1 MHYIE
6 KKNNI
11 SDLIY
16 TVLGEDEFAV
26 GNHFEAPVAYLVRSA
41 DLHGDPLPEGLL
53 AIGRAGAGVNNIPID
68 RCSEKGIIVFNTPGA
83 NANAVKELVLAGMLL
98 AGRQIVSGID
108 WCKNLQCRGDA
119 VMETV
124 EEGKKQFTGP
134 ELAGKTLG
142 VIGLGAIGVQVA
154 NAAHYGLSMNVLGYD
169 PYISVDAAWGL
180 SRSVRHAASLDQVY
194 AECDYVTLH
203 LPLNASTK
211 NMIGPAQFE
220 KFKEGTVLLNFAR
233 GGLVDT
239 AAVVAALESGKL
251 RRYVTDFPEDALLCC
266 KGVIAMPHLGASTP
280 ESEDNCAVM
289 AATELKNYLLYGNV
303 RNAVNLPNC
312 ELPKNGNFRITLFH
326 HNIPNMVGQITA
338 ILAADNINIEHMVNN
353 SRGEYAYTIIDIE
366 PPVGEEG
373 LEKLRAIKGMVRV
386 RVIG

>member
-1 MHYIE
+1 MHHIE

-16 TVLGEDEFAV
+16 TVLGEDEFTV
-26 GNHFEAPVAYLVRSA
+26 GNSIETPEAYLVRSA
-41 DLHGDPLPEGLL
+41 DLHGDPLPDGLL

-108 WCKNLQCRGDA
+108 WCRNLQCSGDA

-169 PYISVDAAWGL
+169 PFISVDAAWGL
-180 SRSVRHAASLDQVY
+180 SRSVHHAASLDQIY
-194 AECDYVTLH
+194 TECDYVTLH

-211 NMIGPAQFE
+211 NMIGPTQLD
-220 KFKEGTVLLNFAR
+220 KFKEGAVLLNFAR

-251 RRYVTDFPEDALLCC
+251 RKYVTDFPEDALLCC

-373 LEKLRAIKGMVRV
+373 LEKLKAIKGMVRV

>member
-1 MHYIE
+1 
-6 KKNNI
+6 
-11 SDLIY
+11 
-16 TVLGEDEFAV
+16 
-26 GNHFEAPVAYLVRSA
+26 
-41 DLHGDPLPEGLL
+41 
-53 AIGRAGAGVNNIPID
+53 
-68 RCSEKGIIVFNTPGA
+68 
-83 NANAVKELVLAGMLL
+83 
-98 AGRQIVSGID
+98 
-108 WCKNLQCRGDA
+108 
-119 VMETV
+119 
-124 EEGKKQFTGP
+124 
-134 ELAGKTLG
+134 
-142 VIGLGAIGVQVA
+142 
-154 NAAHYGLSMNVLGYD
+154 MNVLGYD

-194 AECDYVTLH
+194 TECDYVTLH

-211 NMIGPAQFE
+211 NMIGPAQLE
-220 KFKEGTVLLNFAR
+220 KFKEGAVLLNFAR

-312 ELPKNGNFRITLFH
+312 ELPKNGNFRLTLFH

>member
-6 KKNNI
+6 RKNNI
-11 SDLIY
+11 SDLIF
-16 TVLGEDEFAV
+16 TVLGDEFAV
-26 GNHFEAPVAYLVRSA
+26 GENFETPDAYLVRSA
-41 DLHGDPLPEGLL
+41 DLHGDALPESLL
-53 AIGRAGAGVNNIPID
+53 AIGRAGAGINNIPID
-68 RCSEKGIIVFNTPGA
+68 RCSEQGIIVFNTPGA

-98 AGRQIVSGID
+98 AGRKIISGID
-108 WCKNLQCRGDA
+108 WCKSLQGKGEA

-180 SRSVRHAASLDQVY
+180 SRSVRHAASLDQIY

-211 NMIGPAQFE
+211 KMIGSAQLE
-220 KFKEGTVLLNFAR
+220 KFKEGAVLLNFAR
-233 GGLVDT
+233 GGLVDS
-239 AAVVAALESGKL
+239 AAVVEALEGGKL
-251 RRYVTDFPEDALLCC
+251 RRYVTDFPEDELLCC

-289 AATELKNYLLYGNV
+289 AATELRNYLLYGNV
-303 RNAVNLPNC
+303 HNAVNLPNC
-312 ELPKNGNFRITLFH
+312 ELPKNGNYRITLFH

-373 LEKLRAIKGMVRV
+373 IEKLKAIKGMMRV

>member
-1 MHYIE
+1 MHFIE

-11 SDLIY
+11 SDLIF
-16 TVLGEDEFAV
+16 TVLGDGEFAV
-26 GNHFEAPVAYLVRSA
+26 GENFEAPVAYLVRSA
-41 DLHGDPLPEGLL
+41 DLHGDPLPESLL

-98 AGRQIVSGID
+98 AGRKIISGID
-108 WCKNLQCRGDA
+108 WCKNLQGKGEA

-180 SRSVRHAASLDQVY
+180 SRSVRHAASLEQIY
-194 AECDYVTLH
+194 TECDYITLH

-211 NMIGPAQFE
+211 NMIGPVQLD
-220 KFKEGTVLLNFAR
+220 KFKEGAVLLNFAR
-233 GGLVDT
+233 GGLVDS
-239 AAVVAALESGKL
+239 AAVVSALESGKL

-312 ELPKNGNFRITLFH
+312 ELPKNGNFRLTLFH

>member
-16 TVLGEDEFAV
+16 TVLGDEFAV
-26 GNHFEAPVAYLVRSA
+26 GEHFEAPDAYLVRSA
-41 DLHGDPLPEGLL
+41 DLHGDALPESLL

-68 RCSEKGIIVFNTPGA
+68 RCNEKGIIVFNTPGA

-98 AGRQIVSGID
+98 AGRKIISGID
-108 WCKNLQCRGDA
+108 WCKSLQGGGEA
-119 VMETV
+119 VTETV

-180 SRSVRHAASLDQVY
+180 SRSVRHAASLDQIY

-211 NMIGPAQFE
+211 NMIGAVQLE
-220 KFKEGTVLLNFAR
+220 KFKEGAVLLNFAR
-233 GGLVDT
+233 GGLVDSK
-239 AAVVAALESGKL
+239 AVVAALDGGKL
-251 RRYVTDFPEDALLCC
+251 RRYVTDFPEYALLCC

-280 ESEDNCAVM
+280 ESEENCAVM

-303 RNAVNLPNC
+303 RNAINLPNC